1 MATNTLALL
10 LPHPFLFSPPLQSL
24 LRDHYETYGPIRAWA
39 PIRAFGR
46 VMVVYQTYEA
56 AGRAKKEGDRL
67 VLRDDDELEVGAE
80 TPDMSPSPG
89 GRPRRRSESRNLP
102 SKCVSPFATWSN
114 STLAL

>member
-1 MATNTLALL
+1 
-10 LPHPFLFSPPLQSL
+10 
-24 LRDHYETYGPIRAWA
+24 
-39 PIRAFGR
+39 
-46 VMVVYQTYEA
+46 MVVYQTYEA